1 VNCFLWFIS
10 HTFFFAVEF
19 RVKIEPL
26 ISKHVSLCCKKQE
39 FCRLFCRNLA
49 FLVRA
54 AFVKV
59 LGGMKKQME
68 IVEGRRATRESN
80 IPMVFNASFLLRR
93 VSEFCTIVTSLSGHP
108 Y

>member
-1 VNCFLWFIS
+1 M
-10 HTFFFAVEF
+10 
-19 RVKIEPL
+19 
-26 ISKHVSLCCKKQE
+26 
-39 FCRLFCRNLA
+39 
-49 FLVRA
+49 
-54 AFVKV
+54 KV